1 MLYFTTA
8 CFYLYTT
15 QLANPGPAMYY
26 MFEWLYGTTALL
38 ALWCLGARW
47 LEARLPRLRP
57 AQDKAFAMSTTA
69 RNS

>member
-8 CFYLYTT
+8 SFYLYTT

-26 MFEWLYGTTALL
+26 MFEWLYATTALV
-38 ALWCLGARW
+38 ALWCMGARW
-47 LEARLPRLRP
+47 LEA
-57 AQDKAFAMSTTA
+57 AEDNAIAMYSTTA